1 MKKIFLFIV
10 SVFIAVGT
18 ASAQQMVGKIARPV
32 GATVGQSVA
41 SDNIA
46 AKIQREIDAQMAASR
61 AAGGPERY
69 VGKNYQPTPEQAQ
82 DVFVRMENLLDKLPQ
97 KQSDFYRGKLD
108 TVKLNNG
115 LPDVNDVNTMK
126 AYLAGYK
133 LLKYFPNEIPR
144 IRISYFAE
152 NSHILGAYA
161 ADFRDLEEKFGENWA
176 YRWLSEKLYDGN
188 RFKMLPLN
196 LRDKIE
202 PMAWEMLYSRG
213 EEKLGVS
220 REWMTLFMQ
229 DALMEDF
236 RSVTFISDLDNRYN
250 NWNVQVVLSPIFS
263 KEKGAYFPIALCAL
277 HELLHVQN
285 FFPGVLESVEGVYVL
300 TELPNSVQDIMLAD
314 ILYKKVMGIDLMTEV
329 KYPNVNSVIDYG
341 KLAVFF
347 HKMVQQYPDTN
358 ITALL
363 LKPEVTQYIQELY
376 MPPYK

>member
-18 ASAQQMVGKIARPV
+18 ASAQQTVGKIAGPA

-97 KQSDFYRGKLD
+97 NQSNFYRGKLD

-115 LPDVNDVNTMK
+115 LPNVEDVETMK

-133 LLKYFPNEIPR
+133 LLKYFPNEVPR
-144 IRISYFAE
+144 ARISSFAE

-161 ADFRDLEEKFGENWA
+161 ADFRVLEKNFGKDWA
-176 YRWLSEKLYDGN
+176 YRWLTEKLYNGN
-188 RFKMLPLN
+188 RFRMLPLD
-196 LRDKIE
+196 LRDEIE
-202 PMAWEMLYSRG
+202 PLAWEMLYSLG
-213 EEKLGVS
+213 EKELGVS
-220 REWMTLFMQ
+220 REWMFLFMT
-229 DALMEDF
+229 DALKEDF
-236 RSVTFISDLDNRYN
+236 RSVTYISDLDNSQN
-250 NWNVQVVLSPIFS
+250 DWNAQVILSPIFS
-263 KEKGAYFPIALCAL
+263 EEKEAYFPIALCAL

-285 FFPGVLESVEGVYVL
+285 FFPGVLESVEGGYVL

-329 KYPNVNSVIDYG
+329 KYPNVNGAVDYG
-341 KLAVFF
+341 RLAVFF
-347 HKMVQQYPDTN
+347 HKMVQQYPGTN

-363 LKPEVTQYIQELY
+363 LKPEVTQYIHELY
-376 MPPYK
+376 MPPHK